1 MSYPQVNRTPSLRL
15 STDEFGLS
23 TVEYV
28 IILVLIAAA
37 AVGAWQMLGA
47 TLLSKLTAADTVIT
61 QMHGMPDADVAND
74 GNASVPSPGNRG
86 QLPVS
91 KQH

>member
-1 MSYPQVNRTPSLRL
+1 MSYPQVNRTPTLRL

-37 AVGAWQMLGA
+37 AVGAWQVLGT
-47 TLLSKLTAADTVIT
+47 TLLSKLTAADTTIT
-61 QMHGMPDADVAND
+61 NIHETPGANVAND